1 MGSAGTRDVLILPS
15 HPRRQKT
22 VNNVVTMRIGVAVKN
37 DMNFCKRLFQ
47 MMQSSIFTF
56 LPYPGDILGRW
67 PEGKTDRVLWND
79 LSLRVL
85 QGNGYSSMGGS

>member
-1 MGSAGTRDVLILPS
+1 MNSM
-15 HPRRQKT
+15 
-22 VNNVVTMRIGVAVKN
+22 VTMKIGVAVKN

-47 MMQSSIFTF
+47 VMKSSLLTF
-56 LPYPGDILGRW
+56 MPYPRDILGRW

-85 QGNGYSSMGGS
+85 QGNDHLSVGGN